1 MSEKPK
7 LPRSI
12 VVLNVIMIVIILA
25 ICALV
30 VSLVYSPAILGEQQT
45 SASSSAAS
53 DGSGSGTSVSTTA
66 TTTTVTTTTS
76 VSMTKASQDS
86 TPAESTSAPQE
97 SSQPQETVVSA
108 YDRDF
113 FSNDLFIGDSITT
126 GLHLY
131 NKLDMRNV
139 AASVGYTPYKAY
151 TDPCDLYD
159 GTSATA
165 VDYAKSMQPKR
176 IYVMLGSNGLTSAS
190 SMEDSY
196 ITLLDKL
203 AAACPSAKIYCISVT
218 PVAQDTDYDI
228 TMDMV
233 NEFNTFIKKTCAQ
246 KGITYLDF
254 CSEMTGTDGYAK
266 ADMIANDGLHFNGS
280 TYNVMLSF
288 IENSIS

>member
-12 VVLNVIMIVIILA
+12 IVLNVIMIVIILT

-30 VSLVYSPAILGEQQT
+30 ISLVYSPAILGEEQT
-45 SASSSAAS
+45 SVSSSASS
-53 DGSGSGTSVSTTA
+53 DSGTSVSTTV

-76 VSMTKASQDS
+76 VSMTKASQES

-97 SSQPQETVVSA
+97 SSQPQENVVFST

-176 IYVMLGSNGLTSAS
+176 IYVMLGSNGLLSS
-190 SMEDSY
+190 GSMEDNY

-203 AAACPSAKIYCISVT
+203 AAACPSAAIYCISVT
-218 PVAQDTDYDI
+218 PVAQYTSYDI

-233 NEFNTFIKKTCAQ
+233 NEFNAFIKKTCSQ

-254 CSEMTGTDGYAK
+254 CSEMTGADGYAK
-266 ADMIANDGLHFNGS
+266 ADMVANDGLHFNGS
-280 TYNVMLSF
+280 TYNTMLAF

>member
-12 VVLNVIMIVIILA
+12 IVLNVIMIVIILA

-30 VSLVYSPAILGEQQT
+30 VSLVYSPAILGEEQT
-45 SASSSAAS
+45 SASSSAS
-53 DGSGSGTSVSTTA
+53 GGSGSGTSVSTTV

-76 VSMTKASQDS
+76 VSMTKASQES

-97 SSQPQETVVSA
+97 SSQPQETVASA
-108 YDRDF
+108 YNRDF

-131 NKLDMRNV
+131 NKLDMKNV

-176 IYVMLGSNGLTSAS
+176 IYVMLGSNGLLSS
-190 SMEDSY
+190 GSMEDNY
-196 ITLLDKL
+196 VTLLDKL
-203 AAACPSAKIYCISVT
+203 AAACPSATIYCISVT
-218 PVAQDTDYDI
+218 PVAQYTSYDI

-233 NEFNTFIKKTCAQ
+233 NEFNAFIKKTCAQ

-254 CSEMTGTDGYAK
+254 CSEMTGADGYAK
-266 ADMIANDGLHFNGS
+266 ADMVANDGLHFNGS
-280 TYNVMLSF
+280 TYNTMLAF

>member
-12 VVLNVIMIVIILA
+12 IVLNVIMIVIILT

-30 VSLVYSPAILGEQQT
+30 ISLVYSPAILGEEQT
-45 SASSSAAS
+45 SASSSASS
-53 DGSGSGTSVSTTA
+53 DSGTSVSTTV

-76 VSMTKASQDS
+76 VSMTKASQES

-97 SSQPQETVVSA
+97 SSQPQETVVYST
-108 YDRDF
+108 YNRDF

-176 IYVMLGSNGLTSAS
+176 IYVMLGSNGLLSS
-190 SMEDSY
+190 GSMEDNY

-203 AAACPSAKIYCISVT
+203 AAACPSAAIYCISVT
-218 PVAQDTDYDI
+218 PVAQYTSYDI

-233 NEFNTFIKKTCAQ
+233 NEFNAFIKKTCSQ

-254 CSEMTGTDGYAK
+254 CSEMTGADGYAK
-266 ADMIANDGLHFNGS
+266 ADMVANDGLHFNGS
-280 TYNVMLSF
+280 TYNTMLAF

>member
-12 VVLNVIMIVIILA
+12 IVLNVIMIVIILT

-30 VSLVYSPAILGEQQT
+30 ISLVYSPAILGEEQT
-45 SASSSAAS
+45 SASSSASS
-53 DGSGSGTSVSTTA
+53 DSGTSVSTTV

-76 VSMTKASQDS
+76 VSMTKASQES

-97 SSQPQETVVSA
+97 SSQPQETVVYST
-108 YDRDF
+108 YNRDF

-176 IYVMLGSNGLTSAS
+176 IYVMLGSNGLLSS
-190 SMEDSY
+190 GSMEDNY

-203 AAACPSAKIYCISVT
+203 AAACPSAAIYCISVT
-218 PVAQDTDYDI
+218 PVAQYTSYDI

-233 NEFNTFIKKTCAQ
+233 NEFNAFIQKTCSQ

-254 CSEMTGTDGYAK
+254 CSEMTGADGYAK
-266 ADMIANDGLHFNGS
+266 ADMVANDGLHFNGS
-280 TYNVMLSF
+280 TYNTMLAF